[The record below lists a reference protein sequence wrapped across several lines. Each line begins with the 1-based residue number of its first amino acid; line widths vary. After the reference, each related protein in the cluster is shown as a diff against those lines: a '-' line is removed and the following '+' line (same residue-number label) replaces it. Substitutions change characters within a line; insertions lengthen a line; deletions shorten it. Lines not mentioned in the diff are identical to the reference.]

1 MTTWLVT
8 GAGGQLGTHLLELLD
23 GAAVVAV
30 TRGDLDITDE
40 AAVDA
45 LIGDTRPDVVLN
57 AAAYTAV
64 DAAEEQVEDAFAGN
78 ERGPRLL
85 AEALGRHGGR
95 LVHVSTDYVFAGDAA
110 RPYEP
115 DDPTGPRTV
124 YGRSK
129 LAGEQAVRAALPDS
143 HVVRTAWVYGGPSA
157 NFVDTM
163 IKLEQSRETLDVVSD
178 QIGSPTWVRDLAAA
192 LIALGSAG
200 VPGGVLH
207 YVNAGQASWF
217 ELAREVFRLVGAD
230 PARVRPVSSEQFPR
244 PAPRPA
250 WSVLGTTSWTNLDL
264 PAPREW
270 QAALTAALANRAR

>member
-1 MTTWLVT
+1 MRWLVT

-23 GAAVVAV
+23 RADVVAV
-30 TRGDLDITDE
+30 TRADLDITDAE
-40 AAVDA
+40 AVDA
-45 LIGDTRPDVVLN
+45 LVRDASPDVVVN

-64 DAAEEQVEDAFAGN
+64 DAAEQAEADAFAGN
-78 ERGPRLL
+78 ELGPRLL
-85 AEALGRHGGR
+85 AEALARHGGR
-95 LVHVSTDYVFAGDAA
+95 LVHVSTDYVFAGDAS

-115 DDPTGPRTV
+115 DDPPGPRTV

-163 IKLEQSRETLDVVSD
+163 IKLEQSRETVDVVSD
-178 QIGSPTWVRDLAAA
+178 QIGSPTWVRDLAGA
-192 LIALGSAG
+192 LVALGSAG

-217 ELAREVFRLVGAD
+217 DLAREVFRLVGAD
-230 PARVRPVSSEQFPR
+230 PARVHPVSSAQFPR

-250 WSVLGTTSWTNLDL
+250 WSVLSTTSWTNQDL
-264 PAPREW
+264 PAPRSW
-270 QAALTAALANRAR
+270 QAALSDALATRAR